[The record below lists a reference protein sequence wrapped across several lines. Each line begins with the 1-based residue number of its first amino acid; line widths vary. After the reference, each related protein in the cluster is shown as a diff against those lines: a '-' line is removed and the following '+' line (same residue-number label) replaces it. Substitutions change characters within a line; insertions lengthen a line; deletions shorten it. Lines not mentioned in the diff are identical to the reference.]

1 MLFTNTIL
9 RSAENFNDAL
19 NRIERANGTD
29 RTVTSSRQFDN
40 ICDTLKAC
48 TDVATF
54 NKNVKREV
62 YRLNSDVDTTD
73 LLTVLDGV
81 RLDNSVRSAQNAR
94 GSLSHQCNNSIEE
107 RGSLATYKTA
117 RNHYQAQRARNETVA
132 KSVCKLVA
140 AECQPGQTARNLGY
154 NAAFVEGDDN
164 SCASSYAIVCDD
176 ERCHITF
183 QSNPGK
189 DVRNALKAAGFTAST
204 TSCIMYCD
212 VEGRSFEEIATLAI
226 DAITAVDSKNQRQIN
241 RRIRSS
247 RRTRAALAD

>member
-1 MLFTNTIL
+1 MQFTNSIL
-9 RSAENFNDAL
+9 RSSEGFNDSL

-29 RTVTSSRQFDN
+29 RTVTASRHFDN
-40 ICDTLKAC
+40 ICETLKAC

-62 YRLNSDVDTTD
+62 GRLNSDMDTTD

-81 RLDNSVRSAQNAR
+81 RLDNSVRTARNAR
-94 GSLSHQCNNSIEE
+94 ATLAHQCTNSIIEN
-107 RGSLATYKTA
+107 GSLATYKTA
-117 RNHYQAQRARNETVA
+117 RNHYQAQRSRNETVA
-132 KSVCKLVA
+132 KSVCKIVA

-164 SCASSYAIVCDD
+164 SCASSYAIVGDD
-176 ERCHITF
+176 DRCYITF

-212 VEGRSFEEIATLAI
+212 AEGRSFEETATLAI
-226 DAITAVDSKNQRQIN
+226 DTITAVDSKNQRQIN